1 MRGWRS
7 GAALKQVDRNA
18 RLQHK
23 CATAK
28 QRRVVAGQPTHPA
41 VAVLGTKHAQ
51 VQHSVSLD
59 CSTTACGSMQLCQQ
73 FELQISMPLPSTSS
87 HRRMVIQGAGFSM
100 DKYTGSNVV
109 SIGPYPC
116 NVINHLTSDTLITC
130 ETTPGNFGTYV
141 VTVVV
146 DGAYSASSCCFT
158 YDRTLTP
165 SEQGTPPTWHGH
177 EHHRWAVHH
186 RFCYSLSLLQFAM
199 SKPGRMYLRAHVRPG
214 EPPVTLVSSPVN

>member
-28 QRRVVAGQPTHPA
+28 HNAVSQDSRHIPRWRCLAPNTLMQR
-41 VAVLGTKHAQ
+41 
-51 VQHSVSLD
+51 SVSLD

-214 EPPVTLVSSPVN
+214 EPPVTLVSSPAN